1 MMSNSLDVTSLNAAY
16 LIYVTN
22 MISCLRNQ
30 SKGKLSSYNLATWI
44 MLISEHS
51 KKYCY
56 LK

>member
-1 MMSNSLDVTSLNAAY
+1 MSNSLDVTSLNAAY